1 MKSIVMA
8 RSRDERFV
16 VDKYGAVAQR
26 NCEVEYRGEQPR
38 KSGVPKCNGVARNVL
53 TSEVREE

>member
-16 VDKYGAVAQR
+16 VDKYGVVAQSKGIAK
-26 NCEVEYRGEQPR
+26 Y
-38 KSGVPKCNGVARNVL
+38 
-53 TSEVREE
+53 